1 MRLWVDDG
9 VCNAPSVPLSTSSR
23 MLLCVHQHPLP
34 LELQPLEAQLY
45 LPGVGIVRHRRIST
59 LLARI
64 LITSANEREAPSC
77 ARLSWMAPKGNDAS
91 LKSIA
96 SVS

>member
-1 MRLWVDDG
+1 M
-9 VCNAPSVPLSTSSR
+9 CNAPSAPLSTSSR
-23 MLLCVHQHPLP
+23 MLLCVHQHP